1 MTRRSFFVDPGP
13 LRSNNLRMEV
23 ELAHILIGDIKHAV
37 LNEDAVRQYVEDLKA
52 AQDNISRENPKLRR
66 VEISTSIDRDM
77 KYAPLG
83 CSFITIGQYSCP
95 LHEVTKIV

>member
-37 LNEDAVRQYVEDLKA
+37 DTENAVLRNRLKDIKA
-52 AQDNISRENPKLRR
+52 ASMDLVEAVEKYLRQGCLRSELIIKKDNLK
-66 VEISTSIDRDM
+66 
-77 KYAPLG
+77 K
-83 CSFITIGQYSCP
+83 
-95 LHEVTKIV
+95 H